1 MEQAL
6 ATIAAIVGFVAACC
20 TIFDT
25 IADCARRHIR
35 CRKRIVRA
43 KEEPGTDDTQ
53 L

>member
-6 ATIAAIVGFVAACC
+6 ATIAAIVGFAAACC

-35 CRKRIVRA
+35 YRRRTVRT
-43 KEEPGTDDTQ
+43 KEEPGTSDTQ